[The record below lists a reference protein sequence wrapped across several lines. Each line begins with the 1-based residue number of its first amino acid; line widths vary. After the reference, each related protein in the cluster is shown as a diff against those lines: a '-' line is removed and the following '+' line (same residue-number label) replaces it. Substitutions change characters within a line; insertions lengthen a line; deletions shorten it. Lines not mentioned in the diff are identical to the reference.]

1 MVRPNQGLILPG
13 QIEVIQIVLIDK
25 DALELLRT
33 YQTLGM
39 AALEQGGNKDK
50 FLIQSTTVS
59 LQDAQTKYTSYD
71 AITTLWSSSSNHQHT
86 HAMANKKLHV
96 RYHIHSVSS
105 NHTTATDPTTT
116 PTMHNRTAVM
126 TAPSTQP
133 LSSNNNNYN
142 NTLPVS
148 SSSTDPNHINNN
160 NNSMTKEQLLMD
172 VQNIR
177 RKYDELIAFSVNLTA
192 ERDLISNTLEVT
204 KRDYKQLQL
213 QSQQQRFKS
222 PTHQSAAASTT
233 NRLRF
238 FTHVVGI
245 AMMMVLCSLLS
256 LSFGIYIVQQQQ
268 QEEEQDPSIHRIPS
282 VLQPIVQYMVQ
293 MISTL
298 LASTTNTNM
307 THTQLL
313 LNADDTTTTTTTTND
328 EF

>member
-71 AITTLWSSSSNHQHT
+71 AITTLWSSSNSHHT

-204 KRDYKQLQL
+204 KRDYKQLQS
-213 QSQQQRFKS
+213 QSSQQQRFKS
-222 PTHQSAAASTT
+222 STHQSAAVSTTT
-233 NRLRF
+233 NRIRF

-245 AMMMVLCSLLS
+245 AMMMLLCSLVS
-256 LSFGIYIVQQQQ
+256 LSFGIYIAQQQQ
-268 QEEEQDPSIHRIPS
+268 QEEDPSIYRIPL

-298 LASTTNTNM
+298 LTSTTSNM

-313 LNADDTTTTTTTTND
+313 LNADDTTTMTTTTND

>member
-13 QIEVIQIVLIDK
+13 QKEVIQIVLIEK
-25 DALELLRT
+25 DALELVRT

-105 NHTTATDPTTT
+105 NTTTATADTTTT

-126 TAPSTQP
+126 TAHTNSTP
-133 LSSNNNNYN
+133 PLLSSNNHNHS
-142 NTLPVS
+142 LPVT
-148 SSSTDPNHINNN
+148 SSSTDPNNNN

>member
-1 MVRPNQGLILPG
+1 M
-13 QIEVIQIVLIDK
+13 
-25 DALELLRT
+25 ELVRT

-105 NHTTATDPTTT
+105 NTTTATADTTTT

-126 TAPSTQP
+126 TAHTNSTP
-133 LSSNNNNYN
+133 PLLSSNNHNHS
-142 NTLPVS
+142 LPVT
-148 SSSTDPNHINNN
+148 SSSTDPNNNN

-204 KRDYKQLQL
+204 KRDYKQLQS
-213 QSQQQRFKS
+213 QSSQQQRFKS
-222 PTHQSAAASTT
+222 STHQSAAVSTTT
-233 NRLRF
+233 NRIRF

-245 AMMMVLCSLLS
+245 AMMMLLCSLVS
-256 LSFGIYIVQQQQ
+256 LSFGIYIAQQQQ
-268 QEEEQDPSIHRIPS
+268 QEEDPSIYRIPL

-298 LASTTNTNM
+298 LTSTTSNM

-313 LNADDTTTTTTTTND
+313 LNADDTTTMTTTTND